1 MAKKL
6 EILHGIVKL
15 TMLVFRGQFS
25 ELPGGTL
32 SEIIKSVEDLHM
44 EC

>member
-1 MAKKL
+1 MIKKL
-6 EILHGIVKL
+6 EILHGIVKPVH
-15 TMLVFRGQFS
+15 TLVSFQ
-25 ELPGGTL
+25 EETL